1 MASGPQ
7 FLLLLL
13 LLGGGGTASTA
24 AASRCDVHCS
34 TDYVRSVNCSCS
46 VTLPV
51 RVHVNCSGE
60 DQNVVGSCA
69 VAPPRSWC
77 LVLMEDLEEVA
88 SVGTKCWTT
97 VSGPDGE
104 ALEKSDWQ
112 LADWVKPPAP
122 TDVRVTDAGRSAN
135 VTWSHAGDDDCLEY
149 NICVREASEQRE
161 PPARCFQQ
169 QQQRLLLDGGLL
181 QLRPGAALLVRVQAR
196 FCETHFVT
204 GPWSEWSP
212 AAAWSPAGERGPAGE
227 RAPAAAWCFV
237 SLPVVVLALF
247 LLAFFQKPFLQKKL
261 ELVTFV
267 PKPDHFFKPLYQ
279 NYRGNFKDWVKPV
292 FSEVD
297 YFRPALDEPLRG
309 RRPDVLLW
317 SCEEVLEPV
326 APQDR
331 EGAGPEG
338 TGLSIHTVTLSGEDF
353 QEDGSLRSFS
363 EGEEPR
369 GGAREQAPEE
379 QEEEE
384 DFPFRLDEAERASL
398 DSFASGS
405 RRSEDG
411 YPHVDLDTIDSGFGE
426 CSSPDAVRAEQGG
439 VFGGCS
445 GPDAGRAEPGRVEPG
460 RTEPGRVVFCGQQQS
475 NYVKQWMIGSVV
487 PEDRGESDDG
497 LQETQ
502 TLTDP
507 GC

>member
-1 MASGPQ
+1 NIS
-7 FLLLLL
+7 
-13 LLGGGGTASTA
+13 LGLGFVVVWKTNLCSAA

-161 PPARCFQQ
+161 VRLQQ
-169 QQQRLLLDGGLL
+169 PTPRLLLDGGLL

-247 LLAFFQKPFLQKKL
+247 LVLSLLQ
-261 ELVTFV
+261 
-267 PKPDHFFKPLYQ
+267 
-279 NYRGNFKDWVKPV
+279 DWVKPV

-426 CSSPDAVRAEQGG
+426 CSSPDAVRAEQDTML
-439 VFGGCS
+439 CLL
-445 GPDAGRAEPGRVEPG
+445 PWRHDAVSVTMEKQCCVCRHGDTMLCRLPWRHDAVRVA
-460 RTEPGRVVFCGQQQS
+460 
-475 NYVKQWMIGSVV
+475 M
-487 PEDRGESDDG
+487 
-497 LQETQ
+497 ET
-502 TLTDP
+502 
-507 GC
+507 

>member
-1 MASGPQ
+1 MCVCVCVCVFVCLCVCVCFYVS
-7 FLLLLL
+7 
-13 LLGGGGTASTA
+13 

-46 VTLPV
+46 VTL
-51 RVHVNCSGE
+51 RSQEEDALLLCFSGE

-161 PPARCFQQ
+161 VRLQQ
-169 QQQRLLLDGGLL
+169 PTPVTTQQRLLLDGGLL

-247 LLAFFQKPFLQKKL
+247 LFLQKKL

-279 NYRGNFKDWVKPV
+279 NYRGNFKVRGGRVRLDQQGDETGPAGGAIGGQSETGPAGGAIGGAERDWTSRGSQRREGGDQCGPCGWGFSLAPHESAAGGRAVPPSRKPPTPCPPCPPPPPPPPPPRV
-292 FSEVD
+292 T
-297 YFRPALDEPLRG
+297 PALRFPLIS
-309 RRPDVLLW
+309 DLLLFFHLQQAA
-317 SCEEVLEPV
+317 E
-326 APQDR
+326 Q
-331 EGAGPEG
+331 
-338 TGLSIHTVTLSGEDF
+338 
-353 QEDGSLRSFS
+353 S
-363 EGEEPR
+363 EG
-369 GGAREQAPEE
+369 
-379 QEEEE
+379 
-384 DFPFRLDEAERASL
+384 
-398 DSFASGS
+398 
-405 RRSEDG
+405 
-411 YPHVDLDTIDSGFGE
+411 
-426 CSSPDAVRAEQGG
+426 VRAALIHRLLSNLLQQRALLPRPSAGAARTRSRVCVYTFFHPCGDQMSPQG
-439 VFGGCS
+439 
-445 GPDAGRAEPGRVEPG
+445 
-460 RTEPGRVVFCGQQQS
+460 
-475 NYVKQWMIGSVV
+475 
-487 PEDRGESDDG
+487 
-497 LQETQ
+497 
-502 TLTDP
+502 
-507 GC
+507 